1 MVTGNKFRIYPTGP
15 QAQTLLRWIGCQRFI
30 YNAKVSEDRYFRTFA
45 RKSLAHAGELAPI
58 DQQYAQ
64 FKTELTPWLDEV
76 PSVILRNGA
85 VLWKQAYGRFFRQL
99 GGRPTTRKAH
109 GRQSVWITSELFEF
123 VPETDVASGEISYR
137 LLIGTKKFPVGEVR
151 LNAHHAFT
159 PPASIHISVHAGRW
173 HVGFTTDDGVPEV
186 KDEET
191 AEWLASFTE
200 EELAAATVGIDRG
213 VAIKFAGS
221 NGVDYDLSVAQK
233 KRIERLACR
242 KRRYQRHLARQVKGS
257 NRRERTKHH
266 IARIDQKLADMRHDF
281 AHQTSR
287 RIVDD
292 PRALLIVFEA
302 LKVRNMTRSAQG
314 TMDKPGKN
322 VRQKAGLN
330 RSILGAA
337 WGKTLTFARY
347 KARRAGKLC
356 IEVPPHF
363 SSQECGHCGHIH
375 PGNRPSQ
382 AAFACQC
389 CGYESHAD
397 RNAANVIAKRGV
409 AQVLNPGPTGSREP
423 VPEQS
428 GTKARRG
435 NVSRGAVTRGTPSP
449 VKRETPATTQGV

>member
-1 MVTGNKFRIYPTGP
+1 MVKGNKFRIYPTKP
-15 QAQTLLRWIGCQRFI
+15 QAQALLHWIGCQRFI

-45 RKSLAHAGELAPI
+45 RKSLAHAGEFAPI

-64 FKTELTPWLDEV
+64 FKTEATPWLDEV

-85 VLWKQAYGRFFRQL
+85 VLWRQAYGRFFRKL
-99 GGRPTTRKAH
+99 GGRPSIQKAH

-123 VPETDVASGEISYR
+123 VPAVDPTTGEITHR
-137 LLIGTKKFPVGEVR
+137 LLLGTKKFPIGEIRIV
-151 LNAHHAFT
+151 AHHAFT
-159 PPASIHISVHAGRW
+159 PPASIHIAVHAGRW
-173 HVGFTTDDGVPEV
+173 HIGFTNNDGVPEV

-191 AEWLASFTE
+191 QEWLASFTE
-200 EELAAATVGIDRG
+200 DELAAATVGIDRG

-221 NGVDYDLSVAQK
+221 NGVDHDMTSSQK
-233 KRIERLACR
+233 RRIEKLHCR
-242 KRRYQRHLARQVKGS
+242 KRRYQRQLARQVMGS
-257 NRRERTKHH
+257 NRRHKTKCHV
-266 IARIDQKLADMRHDF
+266 ARLDRKLADMRHDF
-281 AHQTSR
+281 AHQASR

-302 LKVRNMTRSAQG
+302 LKVKNMTRSAKG
-314 TMDKPGKN
+314 TTSEPGRN

-337 WGKTLTFARY
+337 WGKTLVFARY

-356 IEVPPHF
+356 LEVPPHF
-363 SSQECGHCGHIH
+363 SSQECSRCGHTH
-375 PGNRPSQ
+375 PDNRPSQ
-382 AAFACQC
+382 ARFVCQG

-409 AQVLNPGPTGSREP
+409 AQVLNPGPADSREP
-423 VPEQS
+423 APP
-428 GTKARRG
+428 GAKARRG
-435 NVSRGAVTRGTPSP
+435 NVSRAAVTRDTPSP